1 MSSTPVK
8 HHRPIEIQGIEYG
21 VARCKVT
28 HAELTDAD
36 TSQAITWAAAVASH
50 PTGSFSPPANARI
63 MGAWVTR
70 ITDGSGGTVDALTVN
85 LGDAGNDDELLAA
98 VDLFTGSKATATIS
112 IENGAYTLGT
122 FEATAYSPILTF
134 TSGTGNLVA
143 LTAGEWEFCVAYQEI
158 STDAR
163 VLA

>member
-28 HAELTDAD
+28 HADLTDAD
-36 TSQAITWAAAVASH
+36 TSQVITWANAVIAH
-50 PTGSFSPPANARI
+50 PTGAFSPPAKARI
-63 MGAWVTR
+63 MNAYLIPV
-70 ITDGSGGTVDALTVN
+70 TDGAGGSVAALTVS

-98 VDLFTGSKATATIS
+98 ADIFTGAKAANPILPA
-112 IENGAYTLGT
+112 NGAYTLGT
-122 FEATAYSPILTF
+122 YEATYTPILTF
-134 TSGTGNLVA
+134 TSTTDNLIN
-143 LTAGEWEFCVAYQEI
+143 LTAGEWEFVIQYEEV
-158 STDAR
+158 STDPR